1 MLMNFLER
9 WLTPNIS
16 LTDFNDRSIVLR
28 YALRLSGR
36 MAFVSWVLIV
46 HLHLLFHAL
55 GLLPYSVWQGI
66 IIGTVMGVPLTLVLG
81 VLATTVVGRSI
92 TALADARLEYL
103 RQSRTDM
110 LSGLPNRRAFTEA
123 LAADE
128 RGVLL
133 LLDID
138 RFKQINDRCGHL
150 AGDDVIVAV
159 AHELASLA
167 GDHHLVA
174 RIGGEEFAV
183 LFRDMTMDVARQAA
197 DQVRRAI
204 EARVIFAGGQTIRV
218 SVSGGLA
225 AIAPGR
231 DYPLVYSAA
240 DKALYLAKGSG
251 RNRIVD
257 EGELTALAAA
267 NPPSMEPSAQAG

>member
-1 MLMNFLER
+1 MLMDYLER

-16 LTDFNDRSIVLR
+16 LTDFNDRTIVLR
-28 YALRLSGR
+28 YALHLSGR
-36 MAFVSWVLIV
+36 MALVAWGLIV
-46 HLHLLFHAL
+46 LLHLLFHSL

-66 IIGTVMGVPLTLVLG
+66 LIGTVMGIPLTITLG
-81 VLATTVVGRSI
+81 VLATIVVGRSI

-123 LAADE
+123 LASDE

-138 RFKQINDRCGHL
+138 RFKQVNDRYGHL
-150 AGDDVIVAV
+150 AGDEVIVAV
-159 AHELASLA
+159 AREFAGLA

-183 LFRDMTMDVARQAA
+183 FFRDMTIEEAKRAADEARQA
-197 DQVRRAI
+197 V
-204 EARVIFAGGQTIRV
+204 ETTVISAGGQRLNVTI
-218 SVSGGLA
+218 SGGLA
-225 AIAPGR
+225 MIAAGR
-231 DYPLVYSAA
+231 DYAAAYSAA
-240 DKALYLAKGSG
+240 DRALYLAKGSG

-257 EGELTALAAA
+257 EGELATLATTI
-267 NPPSMEPSAQAG
+267 PPMTEPSAQAG

>member
-1 MLMNFLER
+1 MLMNLLGR

-16 LTDFNDRSIVLR
+16 LTDFNDRAIVLR
-28 YALRLSGR
+28 YALHLSAR
-36 MAFVSWVLIV
+36 MALVAWVMIV
-46 HLHLLFHAL
+46 FLHLLFHAL

-66 IIGTVMGVPLTLVLG
+66 VIGTVMGVPLTLVLG

-110 LSGLPNRRAFTEA
+110 LSGLPNRRAFTEE
-123 LAADE
+123 LTADE

-138 RFKQINDRCGHL
+138 RFKQINDRYGHL

-159 AHELASLA
+159 AHELAGLA
-167 GDHHLVA
+167 GGHHLVA

-183 LFRDMTMDVARQAA
+183 LFRDMTMQDARLAA
-197 DQVRRAI
+197 DQARRAI
-204 EARVIFAGGQTIRV
+204 EARGISAGGQTIRV

-225 AIAPGR
+225 VIAAGR
-231 DYPLVYSAA
+231 DYAAAYSAA
-240 DKALYLAKGSG
+240 DRALYLAKGSG

-257 EGELTALAAA
+257 EGELAALATA
-267 NPPSMEPSAQAG
+267 NLPATESSAQAG

>member
-1 MLMNFLER
+1 MLMDFLER

-16 LTDFNDRSIVLR
+16 LTDFNDRAIVLR
-28 YALRLSGR
+28 YAWHLSAR
-36 MAFVSWVLIV
+36 MALVAWVLIV
-46 HLHLLFHAL
+46 VLHLLFHAL

-66 IIGTVMGVPLTLVLG
+66 VIGTVMGVPLTMALG
-81 VLATTVVGRSI
+81 VFTTHVVGRSI
-92 TALADARLEYL
+92 AALADARLEYL

-110 LSGLPNRRAFTEA
+110 LSGLSNRRAFTEA
-123 LAADE
+123 LTDDE

-138 RFKQINDRCGHL
+138 RFKQINDRYGHL
-150 AGDDVIVAV
+150 AGDEVIVAV
-159 AHELASLA
+159 ARALAGLA

-174 RIGGEEFAV
+174 RIGGEEFAMF
-183 LFRDMTMDVARQAA
+183 FRSMTIEEAKRAADKARQT
-197 DQVRRAI
+197 VETRAI
-204 EARVIFAGGQTIRV
+204 SAGGQTIRV
-218 SVSGGLA
+218 TISGGLA
-225 AIAPGR
+225 ATGPGR
-231 DYPLVYSAA
+231 DYAAAYSAA

-267 NPPSMEPSAQAG
+267 NPPVTESSAQAG

>member
-1 MLMNFLER
+1 MDYLER

-16 LTDFNDRSIVLR
+16 LTDFNDRTIVLR
-28 YALRLSGR
+28 YALHLSGR
-36 MAFVSWVLIV
+36 MALVAWGLIV
-46 HLHLLFHAL
+46 LLHLLFHAL

-66 IIGTVMGVPLTLVLG
+66 LIGTVMGIPLTITLG
-81 VLATTVVGRSI
+81 VLATIVVGRSI

-123 LAADE
+123 LASDE

-138 RFKQINDRCGHL
+138 RFKQVNDRYGHL
-150 AGDDVIVAV
+150 AGDEVIVAV
-159 AHELASLA
+159 AREFAGLA

-183 LFRDMTMDVARQAA
+183 FFRDMTIEEAKRAADEARQA
-197 DQVRRAI
+197 V
-204 EARVIFAGGQTIRV
+204 ETTVISAGGQRLNVTI
-218 SVSGGLA
+218 SGGLA
-225 AIAPGR
+225 MIAAGR
-231 DYPLVYSAA
+231 DYAAAYSAA
-240 DKALYLAKGSG
+240 DRALYLAKGSG

-257 EGELTALAAA
+257 EGELATLATTI
-267 NPPSMEPSAQAG
+267 PPMTEPSAQAG

>member
-16 LTDFNDRSIVLR
+16 LTDFNDRAIVLR
-28 YALRLSGR
+28 YAWHLSAR
-36 MAFVSWVLIV
+36 MALVAWVLIV
-46 HLHLLFHAL
+46 LLHLLFHAL

-66 IIGTVMGVPLTLVLG
+66 VIGTVMGVPLTMALG
-81 VLATTVVGRSI
+81 VFTTHVVGRSI
-92 TALADARLEYL
+92 AALADARLEYL

-138 RFKQINDRCGHL
+138 RFKQINDRYGHL

-159 AHELASLA
+159 ARELAGLA

-183 LFRDMTMDVARQAA
+183 FFRGTTIEEAKQEADKVRQA
-197 DQVRRAI
+197 VETNAI
-204 EARVIFAGGQTIRV
+204 SAGGQRLNVTI
-218 SVSGGLA
+218 SGGLA
-225 AIAPGR
+225 AIGPGR
-231 DYPLVYSAA
+231 DYPAVYSAA

-257 EGELTALAAA
+257 EGELATLATANLPAT
-267 NPPSMEPSAQAG
+267 EPSAQAG

>member
-1 MLMNFLER
+1 MLMDFLER

-16 LTDFNDRSIVLR
+16 LADFNDGTIVLR
-28 YALRLSGR
+28 YALHLSAR
-36 MAFVSWVLIV
+36 MAVVAWALIV
-46 HLHLLFHAL
+46 LLHLLFHTL

-138 RFKQINDRCGHL
+138 RFKQINDRYGHL

-159 AHELASLA
+159 ARELAGLA
-167 GDHHLVA
+167 GDHHLIA

-183 LFRDMTMDVARQAA
+183 VFRDMMMQDARQAA
-197 DQVRRAI
+197 EQARRAI
-204 EARVIFAGGQTIRV
+204 EAQLISAGGQTIRV

-225 AIAPGR
+225 AIGPGR
-231 DYPLVYSAA
+231 DYAAAYSAA

-251 RNRIVD
+251 RNRIVE
-257 EGELTALAAA
+257 EGELAALAAA
-267 NPPSMEPSAQAG
+267 NPPQAEPSAQAG

>member
-16 LTDFNDRSIVLR
+16 LTDFNDRAIVLR
-28 YALRLSGR
+28 YALYLSAR
-36 MAFVSWVLIV
+36 MAVVAWVIIV
-46 HLHLLFHAL
+46 ILHLSFHAL

-66 IIGTVMGVPLTLVLG
+66 LIGTVMGVPLTIVLG
-81 VLATTVVGRSI
+81 VLATIVVGRSI

-110 LSGLPNRRAFTEA
+110 LSGLPNRRAFTEE
-123 LAADE
+123 LAGDE

-138 RFKQINDRCGHL
+138 RFKQINDRHGHL
-150 AGDDVIVAV
+150 AGDEVIVAV
-159 AHELASLA
+159 ARELASLA

-183 LFRDMTMDVARQAA
+183 LFRSMTIEEAKRAADKARQT
-197 DQVRRAI
+197 VETRAI
-204 EARVIFAGGQTIRV
+204 SAGDQTIRV
-218 SVSGGLA
+218 TISGGLA
-225 AIAPGR
+225 AIEPGR
-231 DYPLVYSAA
+231 DYAAAYSAA
-240 DKALYLAKGSG
+240 DRALYLAKGSG

-257 EGELTALAAA
+257 EGELSALATA
-267 NPPSMEPSAQAG
+267 NLPTTESSAQAG